1 MGMKRREFLVIM
13 GGAVVAWPLSVGA
26 QQPRKL
32 PTVGFLGVNTTVWG
46 PWTAAFVERLR
57 ALGWI
62 EGRTITIEYR
72 WSEGRP
78 EKYPDIA
85 AEFVRM
91 KVDVIVTSGAAVP
104 AVTHAA
110 PAIPVVFALALDP
123 VGAGLVRS
131 LARPGGNVT
140 GLTILATDL
149 AGKRLE
155 FLREAI
161 PDLRRLAIMADAGFP
176 QSVLEM
182 NEVQGIARNLGI
194 EVTRLDIHS
203 AEDIVPAFELHKAQ
217 VDALYVVIN
226 ELLNA
231 SRERIVNLALGAR
244 LPSIYGTNDWTRSGG
259 LLSYGPNFPT
269 LFARAAEF
277 TDKILRGTQPGD
289 IPVEQ
294 PTKFELVINLKTA
307 KALGLTVPP
316 TLLARA
322 DEVIE

>member
-1 MGMKRREFLVIM
+1 MRRREFLGVL
-13 GGAVVAWPLSVGA
+13 GSVAAAWPLPARA
-26 QQPRKL
+26 QQSGKI
-32 PTVGFLGVNTTVWG
+32 PTIGFLGVNTTVWG

-57 ALGWI
+57 ELGWI

-72 WSEGRP
+72 WSEGRA
-78 EKYPDIA
+78 EKYSDLA
-85 AEFVRM
+85 ADFARL

-104 AVTHAA
+104 AVLRAA
-110 PAIPVVFALALDP
+110 PTIPVVFALALDP

-140 GLTILATDL
+140 GNSILSTDL

-155 FLREAI
+155 LLREVI
-161 PDLRRLAIMADAGFP
+161 PGMRRLAIMADTGFP

-182 NEVQGIARNLGI
+182 NEVQGIARDLGI
-194 EVTRLDIHS
+194 EVARLEIHS
-203 AEDIVPAFELHKAQ
+203 AEDIVPAFESHTAQ
-217 VDALYVVIN
+217 ADALYVVIN

-231 SRERIVNLALGAR
+231 SRARIVDLALAAR
-244 LPSIYGTNDWTRSGG
+244 LPSIYGTGDWARSGG

-269 LFARAAEF
+269 LFARAAEL
-277 TDKILRGTQPGD
+277 TDRILRGTKPGD

-294 PTKFELVINLKTA
+294 PTRFDLVINLNTA
-307 KALGLTVPP
+307 KRLSLTVPP
-316 TLLARA
+316 PLLARA

>member
-1 MGMKRREFLVIM
+1 MKRRKFIGLI
-13 GGAVVAWPLSVGA
+13 GGAAAWPVVARA
-26 QQPRKL
+26 QQSGKT
-32 PTVGFLGVNTTVWG
+32 PTIGFLGVNTTVWG

-78 EKYPDIA
+78 EKYQDLA
-85 AEFVRM
+85 AEFARL
-91 KVDVIVTSGAAVP
+91 KVDVIVTSAAAVP
-104 AVTHAA
+104 SVMRAA
-110 PAIPVVFALALDP
+110 PTIPVVFTLALDP
-123 VGAGLVRS
+123 VGVGLVRS

-140 GLTILATDL
+140 GNSVLATDL

-155 FLREAI
+155 LLCEAV
-161 PDLRRLAIMADAGFP
+161 PGLRRLAILADAGLP
-176 QSVLEM
+176 ESVLEM

-194 EVTRLDIHS
+194 EVTRLEIHS
-203 AEDIVPAFELHKAQ
+203 AEDIVPTFELHKVQ
-217 VDALYVVIN
+217 VDAFYVVID

-231 SRERIVNLALGAR
+231 SRARIVNLALAAR
-244 LPSIYGTNDWTRSGG
+244 LPSIYGTADWARSGG
-259 LLSYGPNFPT
+259 LLSYGPNFPN
-269 LFARAAEF
+269 LFARAAEL

-294 PTKFELVINLKTA
+294 PTKFELVINLNTA
-307 KALGLTVPP
+307 KTLGLTVPP